1 MSLIRTAGL
10 KRATLFSVAG
20 AWPYGMSLILM
31 DVAIAH
37 RYGTGTQAAVY
48 QAAYMIP
55 TLLIGVFSGGAILG
69 AFVPIFIR
77 LGGQHRHADA
87 NVFLGSTAGTLLT
100 ALIPL
105 TALLIWAAPL
115 LAETIAPGFSPAGR
129 QEVTHTLRLMLPM
142 LVPHAIAY
150 VYYGALV
157 SIGRVSVA
165 NLGPLL
171 IPVTAIAT
179 SPWWGGHNGAALI
192 ALGYCL
198 GATLLAISTGWRL
211 RLDGFRLA
219 PIRPTRSPEWGIF
232 LRDYLTTGMAHAAL
246 AVLLLVSQV
255 TSASLS
261 ARDLAAFSF
270 GTKLTLLALAF
281 FTTIVNS
288 VVLPYFSSL
297 VTSAGRLES
306 WLRMRHLMLRAFLL
320 ASLGALLWV
329 LLSERIVSII
339 YARGAFN
346 DADTVLVAN
355 VQRAFVLQIPFY
367 IVGVFCWRMLNAL
380 GEWKPLLV
388 ATIPALLL
396 NLLLIAWLAPKYGSL
411 SIAAGYTFAI
421 VIWALILLVY
431 LRARLINYRES
442 CK

>member
-1 MSLIRTAGL
+1 MVKSRTSGL
-10 KRATLFSVAG
+10 RRATLFSVAG
-20 AWPYGMSLILM
+20 AGIYGISLILL
-31 DVAIAH
+31 DVVIAH
-37 RYGTGTQAAVY
+37 HYGTGSQAAVY

-69 AFVPIFIR
+69 AFVPVYIR
-77 LGGQHRHADA
+77 LGGQYHQTDA
-87 NVFLGSTAGTLLT
+87 GIFLGSTVGTLLT
-100 ALIPL
+100 VLTPL

-115 LAETIAPGFSPAGR
+115 LVEVTASGFSLAER
-129 QEVTHTLRLMLPM
+129 QEITHTLRLMLLM

-171 IPVTAIAT
+171 IPATAIAT
-179 SPWWGGHNGAALI
+179 TPWWGEHNGAALI
-192 ALGYCL
+192 GIGYFLGTTMFVIMAGRY
-198 GATLLAISTGWRL
+198 L
-211 RLDGFRLA
+211 RFDGSYLA
-219 PIRPTRSPEWGIF
+219 PILPTRSPVWNVF
-232 LRDYLTTGMAHAAL
+232 LRDYLTTGLAYAAL
-246 AVLLLVSQV
+246 AALLLISQAS
-255 TSASLS
+255 SASLS
-261 ARDLAAFSF
+261 PRDLTAFSF

-288 VVLPYFSSL
+288 VALPYFSSL

-306 WLRMRHLMLRAFLL
+306 WLRMRHLLLLTFLL
-320 ASLGALLWV
+320 GSFGVFLWV
-329 LLSERIVSII
+329 LLSEWIVSII

-346 DADTVLVAN
+346 DADTVQVAD
-355 VQRAFVLQIPFY
+355 VQSVFVLQIPFY

-396 NLLLIAWLAPKYGSL
+396 NMLLTAWQATNFGLLGITAV
-411 SIAAGYTFAI
+411 YTLAI
-421 VIWALILLVY
+421 VVWSLILLVY
-431 LRARLINYRES
+431 LRARLIN
-442 CK
+442 